1 LRARSETWKKL
12 ALHGHFAFD
21 TKARIEGKDYF
32 RISAPVIDRP
42 LMSSPLSVGACNAAT
57 LSLSVLTDDEIP
69 SGGQVV
75 ILGRLTDGET
85 VTEWKPFGTFYIDQ
99 RDTSYA
105 GLVALSCYDGM
116 LKAKQDYLAEDDLPV
131 NWPRSM
137 KDVVEEIAFRMGVGI
152 DPRTR
157 ICTGPDYI
165 VPFPEGKTME
175 QVLGYI
181 GACHGGNWIITE
193 ENLLRLVPLTTA
205 PDETFHIIDE
215 DYHTILTGDGYRLAY
230 KDQEAFHAVLP
241 PPAGELPDSQVHRTF
256 YIIDDLGHR
265 IVTPE
270 GYFLIYDTET
280 ESVIVAEESALNI
293 PVVCGNITTGPTLT
307 VSRVT
312 MAAEG
317 GETFTAG
324 DDTGYT
330 LDIGSNPYATQG
342 ICNDLLTAYQGLVYL
357 PYTAT
362 KTLYD
367 PAAELGDQIKIG
379 GMVHSVLYNVRAKL
393 DHNFRADI
401 DAPNS
406 AELST
411 EYPYLS
417 QRKRL
422 DGLAVEVKKN
432 GQAVEKV
439 SSELKVTN
447 DSITA
452 EVKRAKEQE
461 KKISED
467 VSTLQIYVGGIT
479 LSVRN
484 NGTSSTIELK
494 AGEATIAS
502 QTIRFTG
509 VVTFSDLSTPGWT
522 TIVGDNITT
531 GTIDAQKVTLGNDY
545 GGFKVGTGYNGK
557 DTTVGAMMYG
567 SDPEYYFFA
576 SNGGVRMTAAGT
588 HLFCADGLIK
598 ASTAI
603 SEGSDRNL
611 KNAINHDLDRYR
623 ALFMALQPA
632 FYKFN
637 DGTSDRFHTG
647 FIAQEVEDAIKEA
660 DLTTKDFAGLV
671 IDTHEN
677 PERHCEQVTEYGL
690 RYSEFVSLN
699 TYMIQQAFG
708 EIENMK
714 KEIAALKAEIKALKE
729 GK

>member
-1 LRARSETWKKL
+1 MRARSETWKKL
-12 ALHGHFAFD
+12 ALHGQFTFD
-21 TKARIEGKDYF
+21 AKARIEGKDYF
-32 RISAPVIDRP
+32 CISAPVIDRP

-57 LSLSVLTDDEIP
+57 LSLSVLTDDVIP
-69 SGGQVV
+69 SGGQVE
-75 ILGRLTDGET
+75 ILGRLLDGET
-85 VTEWKPFGTFYIDQ
+85 ATEWKPFGTFYIDQ

-105 GLVALSCYDGM
+105 GLVTLSCYDGM
-116 LKAKQDYLAEDDLPV
+116 LKAKQDYLDEDDLPV

-137 KDVVEEIAFRMGVGI
+137 KDVVEEIAYRMDVGI

-157 ICTGPDYI
+157 IRTGPDYI
-165 VPFPEGKTME
+165 VPFPEEKTME

-205 PDETFHIIDE
+205 PDETFHIIDA
-215 DYHTILTGDGYRLAY
+215 DYRTILTGDGYRLAY
-230 KDQEAFHAVLP
+230 KDQEVFYVVLP

-256 YIIDDLGHR
+256 YIIDDLGCR

-280 ESVIVAEESALNI
+280 ESVIAAEENALNI

-342 ICNDLLTAYQGLVYL
+342 ICNDLLTAYRGLVYL

-362 KTLYD
+362 KALYD
-367 PAAELGDQIKIG
+367 PAAELDDQIKIG
-379 GMVHSVLYNVRAKL
+379 NMVHSVLCNVRVKL
-393 DHNFRADI
+393 DHSFRADI

-406 AELST
+406 EELSA

-422 DGLAVEVKKN
+422 DSMAVEVKKN

-439 SSELKVTN
+439 SSELKVAS

-452 EVKRAKEQE
+452 EVKRAKEE
-461 KKISED
+461 EGKISKD
-467 VSTLQIYVGGIT
+467 VSSLRVDIEGIT
-479 LSVRN
+479 FSVS
-484 NGTSSTIELK
+484 NGSTSSKFTMKVGETTIESP
-494 AGEATIAS
+494 A
-502 QTIRFTG
+502 IRFTG
-509 VVTFSDLSTPGWT
+509 VVTFSDLSTPGET
-522 TIVGDNITT
+522 TISGDNITT
-531 GTIDAQKVTLGNDY
+531 GTIDAQKVTLGSNY
-545 GGFKVGTGYNGK
+545 GGFSVGTGYDGK
-557 DTTVGAMMYG
+557 STTIGAVMYG
-567 SDPEYYFFA
+567 SDPNYYFFA

-588 HLFCADGLIK
+588 HLFCADGAIK

-603 SEGSDRNL
+603 SESSDRNL
-611 KNAINHDLDRYR
+611 KNSINYDLDRYE
-623 ALFMALQPA
+623 ALFMGLRPA
-632 FYKFN
+632 VYKFN
-637 DGTSDRFHTG
+637 DGTSDRLHSG
-647 FIAQEVEDAIKEA
+647 FVAQDVEEA
-660 DLTTKDFAGLV
+660 VQRAGLTTKDFAGLV
-671 IDTHEN
+671 IDTREN
-677 PERHCEQVTEYGL
+677 PERHCEQITEYGL

-699 TYMIQQAFG
+699 TYMIQRALAKIEALEYRVTELESKVKG
-708 EIENMK
+708 E
-714 KEIAALKAEIKALKE
+714 
-729 GK
+729 